1 MEGLV
6 VDIIDD
12 NRLAVFNTEV
22 ADEAGQLEARQVALG
37 TVSGQ
42 RVQKVVAVAQ
52 PAVDTIRRPSEA
64 ARARRT
70 HYRGVVVRIEV
81 ESGMQVTREQVQ
93 VTVLMTQRRS
103 AARVEADGTA
113 QAAEDGDGP
122 AAFEAQL
129 LRVRRLSVG
138 VLGQLFQRFEACG
151 ESLFHQTE
159 TFRTNKRL
167 L

>member
-1 MEGLV
+1 MGSGVNRVQGLVCSQRHEMEGLV

-70 HYRGVVVRIEV
+70 HYLCVPNIQWLSFTIFAKPWWPVFFKGV
-81 ESGMQVTREQVQ
+81 TY
-93 VTVLMTQRRS
+93 
-103 AARVEADGTA
+103 
-113 QAAEDGDGP
+113 
-122 AAFEAQL
+122 
-129 LRVRRLSVG
+129 
-138 VLGQLFQRFEACG
+138 
-151 ESLFHQTE
+151 SLE
-159 TFRTNKRL
+159 IYSSSW
-167 L
+167 